1 VKFFNLPEKKTTEE
15 DIERTQNI
23 QKIKYFSNV
32 YLMKKR
38 ESLEK
43 LNPNAEAKGII
54 NLIDK
59 FVTDIA
65 KVNVKKLKY

>member
-1 VKFFNLPEKKTTEE
+1 
-15 DIERTQNI
+15 
-23 QKIKYFSNV
+23 
-32 YLMKKR
+32 MKKR